1 MLKRQLVLT
10 GLTALDAAEH
20 VREPLPVG
28 TRAVAVEGVEAR
40 LRRPDALD
48 GDALPAILSTTISL
62 LS

>member
-1 MLKRQLVLT
+1 M

-20 VREPLPVG
+20 VREALAVG
-28 TRAVAVEGVEAR
+28 TRPVAVEGVQAR